1 MPTYE
6 KNAGEK
12 RAGHGADRESG
23 INEGIINAVGEA
35 ARAGKLPCARAFQ
48 LANRFGVAP
57 IVIGRAAEDL
67 GIKISHCQ
75 LGCFGP
81 LKRGGGE

>member
-1 MPTYE
+1 MPTDE

-12 RAGHGADRESG
+12 RAGHGADREGLLS
-23 INEGIINAVGEA
+23 AVGEA
-35 ARAGKLPCARAFQ
+35 ARDNKLPCARAFQ